1 MIEGLDAAS
10 SPRTTRPW
18 VVYSTNAL
26 EVLAARIDVS
36 PEELERLPGH
46 PRSEE
51 LRRARRS
58 SGSPEARVRCH
69 PPILRTLLG
78 ERLQV
83 PANEVTLRKR
93 ENGKLFVSG
102 DVRFN
107 AAHSKGLA
115 VFAFTHNVKVGVDV
129 ELLRPVAHLKGVVEL
144 ALAPS
149 EAADLQSVPA
159 DGSRRRVLRLLD
171 TQGGVPEGEWQ
182 RPRLAP
188 GRRGQLRPG
197 APERL
202 VSVRALP
209 PSRVGGSSPP
219 EPGPAMSGPWPS
231 SAPHDAVGCD
241 RRDRLPLPR
250 RSRLAGA
257 SSSGCSATAW
267 RPSARCPPIG
277 STSTA
282 SSIRSGRKGRM
293 YSPGRIRR
301 GASTSSTPPFF
312 GFSPREAPIDPQHR
326 LLLEVAW
333 EALEDAGMSA
343 DRLAGPAPAS
353 SSALDARLQL
363 DADVPL
369 NRHLIDSH
377 TNDRWRLQH
386 RRQPH
391 LVHARPARAELTV
404 DTACSSSLVAVHLA
418 ASLRN
423 GECDARPRGRSHLNL
438 TPEITIGFCK
448 ASMISPDGRCGPSTR
463 APTATSAAKAA
474 ASWSSSGSTRR
485 WPTAIGSTPS
495 WRDRHQPGRTHDGM
509 TGPAVAQKAMLREAS
524 PRGPRAGGGA
534 VRRGPRDG
542 HAGRRSDR
550 GRGPRRGLGANGHGQ
565 VPDRLRQD
573 EHRTPRGC
581 RRHRRADQVRAGPEP
596 PLHPAQPELR
606 QPEPRHRLRR
616 ARATGG
622 HGAGAWPSNGA
633 ARTATINSFGFGG
646 ANANAVLQEAPRG
659 EAVGD
664 TPPAQAGPYLLPI
677 SARSPEA
684 RDELAALYVERLEGA
699 DEDTYLSVCRAAARR
714 RAHHDVRLAVV
725 AQTAQEASETLGA
738 VLAGQRSPSAATGR
752 RKAAGPSS
760 LAFVFSGMGPQWWAM
775 GRQLAAEEPVFAR
788 ALERCDEI
796 FEPLAGWS
804 LRAELQRDEADSRM
818 DKADVAQVTNVAVQI
833 ALAELW
839 ASWGITPDAVVGHSV
854 GEIAAAHVA
863 GALTLEDTMLLA
875 YHRSRL
881 QAQTAGQGK
890 MLAAGVTEAE
900 AETLL
905 GDLGGTVS
913 LAAVNAPSSVTLS
926 GDPDEL
932 EKLRVSLEVEGRF
945 ARLLPVD
952 VPYHSPKMDP
962 LEEELLSSLEPMR
975 PREAEVPFVSIVTGT
990 WHAGTELGAGYWWQN
1005 VRRPVRFGAAIECL
1019 ADEGITTYL
1028 EVGPHPVLSISVNE
1042 CLRERESDG
1051 TVLASLRRGENEREF
1066 MLRSLG
1072 ALFAEGREPN
1082 WENLYPGTVAH
1093 VPLPAYPWQRERHWF
1108 ESSSGD
1114 GALTMADPDEHPLLG
1129 RRLRTP
1135 EARWE
1140 VSFGDHRLAYLE
1152 DHVIQG
1158 TRPVPAA
1165 AFVEMGL
1172 ATSRRLLGHAAPA
1185 VQNVE
1190 FKRAFF
1196 LGSEP
1201 LAVQVGADQ
1210 SSRRFDVQSPP
1221 PDPDSPWTLL
1231 AGGSLAGGA
1240 AREEAVELAELQT
1253 RCPRS
1258 LERADLYEQL
1268 AQRGYD
1274 YGPAFQG
1281 LEWAGQGEGEAL
1293 AALGF
1298 EEALDIDAYELHPSL
1313 LDAAFQ
1319 LVIFAASAALED
1331 VGPTDGFLPVSV
1343 REVQVHGKAQV
1354 GSFAHARVLETS
1366 SGAVE
1371 GDVDIVADDGAL
1383 LVEIRG
1389 LHAKHLESAGE
1400 EQVAN
1405 WLYELRWEEYSPE
1418 DAESVEAPTVVEW
1431 LVVGGDP
1438 KIAQELASALEL
1450 GGASPTV
1457 VPADPERLDE
1467 AIGRLT
1473 PSAPAGVAYLGALE
1487 APATEGLSADLL
1499 VESQVRLCGEV
1510 RELATA
1516 LAADSS
1522 SPRSLVLVTAGA
1534 EQAAETDKS
1543 EGLAQS
1549 ALWGLGRVIGHELPL
1564 ERCRLID
1571 LPAGFSTGDLSG
1583 LAAELLTK
1591 VPEEEIALRGNQRYV
1606 RRLRR
1611 LAQADLVP
1619 TMRDS
1624 SPGDR
1629 FRAEIGTP
1637 GMLESVRMAS
1647 VGRAEPGPGQVEIEV
1662 AVASLNFRDVMLSMG
1677 LLPQLALAELPG
1689 TDRIGLDYAGTVSAV
1704 GEGVEGLAI
1713 GDEVI
1718 GVAYGTVGSH
1728 VTTAAEFVLPKPAS
1742 LDFEAAA
1749 AVPVA
1754 FVTSY
1759 ISLVKLARLQ
1769 PGERVLIHAA
1779 TGGVGLAA
1787 IQIARDLGAEIFA
1800 TAGTPEKRDYL
1811 RSLGV
1816 EEIFDSRTLAFAD
1829 EIRERT
1835 NGEGVDVVLN
1845 SLSGEAIGK
1854 SLSTLAPSGRFVELG
1869 KRDIYEDASLHLLEF
1884 RKNLS
1889 YFAVDLDR
1897 LLAEQPEHVG
1907 SLFQEVLAKF
1917 EDGIYEAL
1925 PTEVFSSAE
1934 LSDALRHMAQAK
1946 HIGKVVVA
1954 IGDEPVQIVTRSAE
1968 GPQFRQD
1975 GAYLVTG
1982 GLGGF
1987 GLTVASWLAARGAGT
2002 LVLAGRSEPG
2012 PETKEAIEELR
2023 SLGAHV
2029 EVMQADVSRRDQ
2041 VAELVDSVRKNV
2053 GPLRGIVHAAM
2064 VLDDGLLPQLDD
2076 SRFER
2081 VLAPKVAGAW
2091 NLHELTANEPLDF
2104 FVSFSSISSLFGN
2117 VGQGNYAAAN
2127 SLLDAFAHYRRSRG
2141 LPGLTV
2147 NWGAL
2152 SGVGYLSRQEAVGEQ
2167 LARQG
2172 FAGFSPTE
2180 AVKVLGELIDTDRPQ
2195 VMAARVAWDRLAA
2208 MSSADAASPRL
2219 RHLVPAGDGPASADG
2234 SRQRGAGRIA
2244 CGPAR
2249 GRPAAHAGVP
2259 AEPHRARPGL
2269 RLRDDRPRPPADRSR
2284 PRLAHGRRA
2293 ARDAEERARRRG
2305 GRRPTAPGRDPR
2317 RPRSSSAH
2325 RARAPTDCDAD
2336 RGGTHG
2342 ASCRHGGAGVRHRE
2356 RRKDCRGRQRAPA
2369 DTRACARGAPERA
2382 GSGAHSH
2389 PRALDTRAAARER
2402 HRRFGRSHGRT
2413 RRDRRARARPLL
2425 GCVHPRGEPPQHVR
2439 RPGGLAPHGAVDHP
2453 AGEP

>member
-1 MIEGLDAAS
+1 MTQSAAIVGIGCRFPGGANSPEQFWQLLREGVEAISEVPPDRFDVDSVFDPDPARKGTMYTRRGGFVEEIDEFDAA
-10 SPRTTRPW
+10 
-18 VVYSTNAL
+18 
-26 EVLAARIDVS
+26 
-36 PEELERLPGH
+36 
-46 PRSEE
+46 
-51 LRRARRS
+51 
-58 SGSPEARVRCH
+58 
-69 PPILRTLLG
+69 
-78 ERLQV
+78 
-83 PANEVTLRKR
+83 
-93 ENGKLFVSG
+93 
-102 DVRFN
+102 
-107 AAHSKGLA
+107 
-115 VFAFTHNVKVGVDV
+115 
-129 ELLRPVAHLKGVVEL
+129 
-144 ALAPS
+144 
-149 EAADLQSVPA
+149 
-159 DGSRRRVLRLLD
+159 
-171 TQGGVPEGEWQ
+171 
-182 RPRLAP
+182 
-188 GRRGQLRPG
+188 
-197 APERL
+197 
-202 VSVRALP
+202 
-209 PSRVGGSSPP
+209 
-219 EPGPAMSGPWPS
+219 
-231 SAPHDAVGCD
+231 
-241 RRDRLPLPR
+241 
-250 RSRLAGA
+250 
-257 SSSGCSATAW
+257 
-267 RPSARCPPIG
+267 
-277 STSTA
+277 
-282 SSIRSGRKGRM
+282 
-293 YSPGRIRR
+293 
-301 GASTSSTPPFF
+301 FF
-312 GFSPREAPIDPQHR
+312 GFSPREASRVDPQHR
-326 LLLEVAW
+326 LLLEIAY
-333 EALEDAGMSA
+333 EAVEDAGMST
-343 DRLAGPAPAS
+343 DRIAGTRTGVFVGYSAHDYS
-353 SSALDARLQL
+353 SMQMY
-363 DADVPL
+363 PF

-377 TNDRWRLQH
+377 SMTGGASSIAANRISYMLDLRG
-386 RRQPH
+386 PSFI
-391 LVHARPARAELTV
+391 V
-404 DTACSSSLVAVHLA
+404 DTACSSALTAVHLA
-418 ASLRN
+418 MRSLRN
-423 GECDARPRGRSHLNL
+423 GECDLALAGGAQLNL
-438 TPEITIGFCK
+438 TPEISIGFCK
-448 ASMISPDGRCGPSTR
+448 ASMISPDGRCHAFDARANGYVRGEGGGLVLLKPLDAALADGDRIYAVLVGTGVNQDGGIGGMTVPSVVAQEEMLR
-463 APTATSAAKAA
+463 AGLADAGLEPSAVQYAEAHGTGTPVGDPIEAA
-474 ASWSSSGSTRR
+474 ALGAVFGSNGERF
-485 WPTAIGSTPS
+485 PIGSVKTNIG
-495 WRDRHQPGRTHDGM
+495 H
-509 TGPAVAQKAMLREAS
+509 LEA
-524 PRGPRAGGGA
+524 A
-534 VRRGPRDG
+534 
-542 HAGRRSDR
+542 
-550 GRGPRRGLGANGHGQ
+550 
-565 VPDRLRQD
+565 
-573 EHRTPRGC
+573 
-581 RRHRRADQVRAGPEP
+581 
-596 PLHPAQPELR
+596 
-606 QPEPRHRLRR
+606 
-616 ARATGG
+616 
-622 HGAGAWPSNGA
+622 AGAAGLIKSALALHHGEIPPSLNFEEPSPDIDFDALALRVVTELEPWPSNGA

-646 ANANAVLQEAPRG
+646 ANANAVLQEAPSG

-664 TPPAQAGPYLLPI
+664 TTAAQVGPYLLPL

-684 RDELAALYVERLEGA
+684 RDELAALYVELLEGA
-699 DEDTYLSVCRAAARR
+699 DEDAYLSICRAAARR

-725 AQTAQEASETLGA
+725 AQTAEEASEALGA
-738 VLAGQRSPSAATGR
+738 VVAGRRSPSAATGR
-752 RKAAGPSS
+752 RKAAGPPS

-775 GRQLAAEEPVFAR
+775 GRELAAEEPVFAK

-796 FEPLAGWS
+796 FEPLSGWS
-804 LRAELQRDEADSRM
+804 LREELQRDEADSRM
-818 DKADVAQVTNVAVQI
+818 EKADVAQVTNVAIQI
-833 ALAELW
+833 ALADLW

-890 MLAAGVTEAE
+890 MLAAGIPEAE

-905 GDLGGTVS
+905 GDLDGTVS

-926 GDPDEL
+926 GDPDVL
-932 EKLRVSLEVEGRF
+932 EQLRASLEAEGRF

-962 LEEELLSSLEPMR
+962 LQDELLSSLEPMR
-975 PREAEVPFVSIVTGT
+975 PRDAEVPFVSIVTGT
-990 WHAGTELGAGYWWQN
+990 WHAGTDLGAAYWWQN

-1028 EVGPHPVLSISVNE
+1028 EVGPHPVLSISVKE

-1051 TVLASLRRGENEREF
+1051 TVLSSLRRGEKEREF

-1072 ALFAEGREPN
+1072 ALFAEGREPR
-1082 WENLYPGTVAH
+1082 WETLYPGTVAH
-1093 VPLPAYPWQRERHWF
+1093 VPLPTYPWQRERHWF
-1108 ESSSGD
+1108 ESSNGD
-1114 GALTMADPDEHPLLG
+1114 GAITVADPDEHPLLG

-1140 VSFGDHRLAYLE
+1140 VSFDDHRLAYLH

-1172 ATSRRLLGHAAPA
+1172 AVSRRLLGHAAPA

-1196 LGSEP
+1196 LGSESQ
-1201 LAVQVGADQ
+1201 AVQVGADQ

-1240 AREEAVELAELQT
+1240 AREESVDLSDLRA

-1268 AQRGYD
+1268 SERGYD

-1281 LEWAGQGEGEAL
+1281 LEWAGAGEGEAL
-1293 AALGF
+1293 AALGL
-1298 EEALDIDAYELHPSL
+1298 EETVDTGAYELHPSL

-1319 LVIFAASAALED
+1319 LVIFAASSELAD

-1343 REVQVHGKAQV
+1343 REVQVHGKAEA
-1354 GSFAHARVLETS
+1354 GSFAHARVVETT

-1371 GDVDIVADDGAL
+1371 GDVDILAEDGTL

-1389 LHAKHLESAGE
+1389 LHAKHLESTGE

-1405 WLYELRWEEYSPE
+1405 WLYELRWEEDTPQ
-1418 DAESVEAPTVVEW
+1418 DAETVAAAAIAEW

-1438 KIAQELASALEL
+1438 ELAQELASALEL
-1450 GGASPTV
+1450 KGASPTV
-1457 VPADPERLDE
+1457 VPAEPERLDE

-1473 PSAPAGVAYLGALE
+1473 PSAPAGVVYLGALE
-1487 APATEGLSADLL
+1487 APVSDGLSADLL

-1510 RELATA
+1510 RELATG
-1516 LAADSS
+1516 LGADGSG
-1522 SPRSLVLVTAGA
+1522 PRSLVLVTAGA
-1534 EQAAETDKS
+1534 EQATETDKS
-1543 EGLAQS
+1543 DGLAQS

-1571 LPAGFSTGDLSG
+1571 LPSGFSKSDLSS
-1583 LAAELLTK
+1583 LAAELLTSA
-1591 VPEEEIALRGNQRYV
+1591 PEEEIALRDERRYV

-1624 SPGDR
+1624 SPGDH

-1647 VGRAEPGPGQVEIEV
+1647 VGRTEPGPGQVEIEV
-1662 AVASLNFRDVMLSMG
+1662 AVASLNFRDVMLAMG

-1704 GEGVEGLAI
+1704 GEGVEGLTP

-1718 GVAYGTVGSH
+1718 GVAYGTVASH
-1728 VTTAAEFVLPKPAS
+1728 VTTPAEFVLPKPAS
-1742 LDFEAAA
+1742 LDFEEAA

-1787 IQIARDLGAEIFA
+1787 IQIARDLGAEIYA
-1800 TAGTPEKRDYL
+1800 TAGTPEKREYL

-1845 SLSGEAIGK
+1845 SLSGEAIGT
-1854 SLSTLAPSGRFVELG
+1854 SLATLAPSGRFVELG

-1917 EDGIYEAL
+1917 EDGTYEA
-1925 PTEVFSSAE
+1925 PPRNRFSSAE
-1934 LSDALRHMAQAK
+1934 LSEALRHMAQAK

-1954 IGDEPVQIVTRSAE
+1954 IGDETVQIATRSAE

-1987 GLTVASWLAARGAGT
+1987 GLAVASWLAARGAGT

-2012 PETKEAIEELR
+2012 PETQKAIEELR
-2023 SLGAHV
+2023 SLGARV
-2029 EVMQADVSRRDQ
+2029 EVMQADVSRQEQ
-2041 VAELVDSVRKNV
+2041 VAELVGTIRANV

-2076 SRFER
+2076 NRFER

-2141 LPGLTV
+2141 LPALTV

-2167 LARQG
+2167 LTRQG
-2172 FAGFSPTE
+2172 FAGFSPAE

-2219 RHLVPAGDGPASADG
+2219 RHLVPAGDGSASADVGGAPELAGLLTASPADAARLAQEYLQNRIGLVLG
-2234 SRQRGAGRIA
+2234 SGSATIDPDRPLTDLGLDSLMAVELLATLKSELGVEVAVVQLLQGVTLADLAGLVLAELEPRRSA
-2244 CGPAR
+2244 TPTAEPPVASEEPVSDTDEPVSDTE
-2249 GRPAAHAGVP
+2249 PAAKVAVDGN
-2259 AEPHRARPGL
+2259 
-2269 RLRDDRPRPPADRSR
+2269 
-2284 PRLAHGRRA
+2284 
-2293 ARDAEERARRRG
+2293 
-2305 GRRPTAPGRDPR
+2305 GRRPTVEPAPEERASEPAQPHTRIREHWTPGQRLARGIVGLGVRMAARVEVEGLEHVPSSGAFILAGNHLSMSDVPVGWPQMERSIIPLVSQDLRQTRWLRWVLSGIGHAVYIR
-2317 RPRSSSAH
+2317 RGEGDKDALTRGLAVL
-2325 RARAPTDCDAD
+2325 RA
-2336 RGGTHG
+2336 
-2342 ASCRHGGAGVRHRE
+2342 GGAILI
-2356 RRKDCRGRQRAPA
+2356 
-2369 DTRACARGAPERA
+2369 APE
-2382 GSGAHSH
+2382 G
-2389 PRALDTRAAARER
+2389 
-2402 HRRFGRSHGRT
+2402 RRS
-2413 RRDRRARARPLL
+2413 
-2425 GCVHPRGEPPQHVR
+2425 
-2439 RPGGLAPHGAVDHP
+2439 PGGLRRGNTGAAYLATRAGVPVIPVAAWGQEDFTSSWRRLRRAPVRLHFGPPLDLPVAPLSGQELLEHSERIMLAIARMLPPEYRGVYADAVAAEGVEEVPGGVTQERDTV
-2453 AGEP
+2453 GITEPQ